1 MNILQISFGI
11 VLVALGIIIIKF
23 GDKELTNEKF
33 QGGIILRI
41 FSQSYLNP
49 KFLKWQRVIQKW
61 AVGLIAIW
69 FGLWLMFDFK

>member
-1 MNILQISFGI
+1 MNILQIFFGI
-11 VLVALGIIIIKF
+11 VLVAIGIIIIKF
-23 GDKELTNEKF
+23 GDKELSKEKF

-61 AVGLIAIW
+61 AVGLVVIW